1 MNELYWITVLGNVST
16 LATIVLVIVSLL
28 WISIGM
34 SLVIACNEYDEE
46 SKRKRINSL
55 SKKLALPTI
64 ISLLLSVFI
73 PSTNELITIYG
84 VGGAIDYVMEN
95 PNAKQLPDKCFKL
108 LNKWADEKLANDSIK

>member
-1 MNELYWITVLGNVST
+1 MKELYWITVLGNISI

-28 WISIGM
+28 WIIIGM
-34 SLVIACNEYDEE
+34 GLVITCNGDDNEND
-46 SKRKRINSL
+46 RKKLNGL
-55 SKKLALPTI
+55 SKKLVLPTI

-95 PNAKQLPDKCFKL
+95 PSAKQLPDKCFKV